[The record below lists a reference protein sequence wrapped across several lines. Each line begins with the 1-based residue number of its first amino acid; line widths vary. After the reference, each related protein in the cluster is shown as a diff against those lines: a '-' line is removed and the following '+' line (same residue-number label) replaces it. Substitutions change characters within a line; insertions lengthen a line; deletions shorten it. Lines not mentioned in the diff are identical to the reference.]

1 MPDSTH
7 DPFDFGP
14 SLTISGYS
22 LVAASGHLLR
32 RCQQRAEELFA
43 EEVGADGPTPRQFA
57 ILLSVY
63 QNPGLNQTDLVRLIG
78 IDRSTLTEL
87 LRRMIARGML
97 RRERRAADRRNK
109 ALFMTALGKDVLT
122 RALPAVA
129 RAQEQIMEPIP
140 PDQRAT
146 VMDALGL
153 LAGVGPVTR
162 REDANNG

>member
-14 SLTISGYS
+14 SLNISGYS

-87 LRRMIARGML
+87 LRRMIGRGML
-97 RRERRAADRRNK
+97 RRQRREADRRNN
-109 ALFMTALGKDVLT
+109 ALYMTAEGEDVLRRT
-122 RALPAVA
+122 LPAVA
-129 RAQEQIMEPIP
+129 RAQKRIMEPIP
-140 PDQRAT
+140 LDQRVA
-146 VMDALGL
+146 VMNMLGL
-153 LAGVGPVTR
+153 LAGVGPITGP
-162 REDANNG
+162 EDTNDG